1 MCRFLADIL
10 TTASA
15 EFSHSKDNAGY
26 RTKYRRVTEGEG
38 WLRFRVTIRSFISKK
53 VNFVG
58 EAIYSVGAKAW
69 QNYEEVSMPP
79 PENLFWSL
87 NLWVM
92 TPKTYWVRG
101 PPVVSIRL
109 SFGWNPFSGL
119 GAINFTTRVVQRGPG
134 RADPSKNSAPR
145 CPLNEVYDKA

>member
-26 RTKYRRVTEGEG
+26 RTKYRTVTEGELG

-109 SFGWNPFSGL
+109 SFGWNPFSGPR
-119 GAINFTTRVVQRGPG
+119 AIEFTRFLRPSP
-134 RADPSKNSAPR
+134 ADLDLCPNVLFTVISATWTW
-145 CPLNEVYDKA
+145 